1 LWHELA
7 LRLGGTVSDLKHRM
21 SNAEFGRWINYRNRH
36 GAMDDKRTSDRPAA
50 VIASTI
56 AQVFGGKAT
65 SEDFMPYKRK
75 DDELPSRPEELM
87 SVFGGLKPGKRKK

>member
-1 LWHELA
+1 
-7 LRLGGTVSDLKHRM
+7 M
-21 SNAEFGRWINYRNRH
+21 SNAEFGRWIKYRSRH

-65 SEDFMPYKRK
+65 AEDFMPYKPQEE
-75 DDELPSRPEELM
+75 DYVISRPEELL
-87 SVFGGLKPGKRKK
+87 SVFGGLKPGKRKR